1 MHECTGTHHL
11 AVHEAS
17 VLRRAQNQ
25 LV

>member
-1 MHECTGTHHL
+1 MNALVHHL